1 MPRGQNAAPTVDQ
14 INKDRITLLSEQY
27 WASYALQRRAYDRL
41 VVDEIYIKELLGSNF
56 NLRRI
61 ILLEFSQYLE
71 NFLWPNLNPD
81 QCSPYHVI
89 SVCVM
94 VNEKFRER
102 VQPWDAIIAHPENFG
117 KFLSRVMHLCLE
129 NDELSIKE
137 QTILIMFLD
146 HCFNSLE
153 LDIIRSQIQKIVG
166 LTIWTNL
173 TPERRDFEF
182 EKTPKFRKLWKLIC
196 KKDEK
201 LDTEE
206 LQVTLFERTFL
217 RKLADKFLH
226 LIEHI
231 QPVNNINGQYPIETV
246 IYTERFLELFNDI
259 IVQLPTRRF
268 FNVVLDDINFVVR
281 CFLSSFTKSLTDNN
295 ENMEIDNTSI
305 SLGKKFRKDNEEEV
319 QATTKTVNL
328 FHKML
333 TNFEFYANFEIN
345 DTTGETLTHNELME
359 KHYEKVLQLQQAI
372 FKHFRE
378 DMPTFPLQNI
388 QTIDKRDLLRDEF
401 DKLNDEQL
409 KAIGSSLQP
418 PLLIKD
424 RQLLMEVLILEH
436 ERVQSHLEIIN
447 TLPLY
452 PTEETI
458 WDEDIVPT
466 EFYNGE
472 TCLALP
478 KLNLQFLTLHDYL
491 LRNFHLFRLES
502 TYEIRQDIEDS
513 VSRMKPWQNDATI
526 MNDRNDQPHQQCIFG
541 GWSRMAQPITNFTI
555 VEVGKANIGESHPSR
570 VRADVTL
577 VLNTRKDIKRE
588 WEHLRKH
595 DICFLITCKP
605 STKSGTAYDYRQGFI
620 PQVGLTYVR
629 GCEIEGMLNIDGKV
643 IEEGVDEKPVMT
655 GDTRTWRVWLD
666 PNQYQADITATLDG
680 SEDVYD
686 TFNILM
692 RRKPKENNF
701 KAVLE
706 TIRDLMNTNAVV
718 PDWLQDLILGYGDP
732 ASAHYTNMKN
742 KIPTLDWNDTFLDV
756 KHLRASF
763 PDYKIRAT
771 EDDRSK
777 HVPPFRL
784 TFCDLRTKGEHAGE
798 KLIILEPYKIPNRGP
813 YPYNKPR
820 QNTVRFTPT
829 QIEGIKSGMQ
839 HGLTLIVGPPGTGK
853 TDVAVQI
860 ISNIYHNY
868 PDQRTLIVTHS
879 NQALNQLFEKIMGLD
894 VDERHLLR
902 LGHGEEE
909 LETDKDFS
917 RYGRVNYI
925 LKKRLELLEQVER
938 LQKSLHVQGDLSY
951 TCETAAYFYMY
962 NVLSRWE
969 EYLSK
974 INQSNNNLDVLIN
987 GFPFKEFFSDLN
999 HDLFHNTQTFEYNLD
1014 IAQGCFRYIQ
1024 QIFTQLEEF
1033 RSFEL
1038 MRNGSDRAK
1047 YLLVREAKIIAM
1059 TCTHA
1064 ALKRHDLVK
1073 CGFKYD
1079 NILMEEAAQI
1089 LEIETFIPLL
1099 LQTSDQQE
1107 RNRLKRCIMIGDH
1120 HQLPPVIKNMAFQK
1134 YSNMEQALFTRLVRL
1149 GVPTIDLDAQGR
1161 ARASLCSL
1169 YNWRYKNLGNLEHVL
1184 QQKEFKTTN
1193 AGFVYDYQLINVENF
1208 NDVGE
1213 SEPIPYFYQNLAEA
1227 EYIVATYMYMRLLG
1241 YPAQKISILT
1251 TYNGQKFLIRD
1262 VLNKRCA
1269 QNPLLGLPMKVATV
1283 DKYQGQQNDYILL
1296 SLVRTKAVGHLRD
1309 VRRLVVAMSRARLGL
1324 FIFGRVNL
1332 FESCFELT
1340 PAFNILTKRPS
1351 KLYILPNE
1359 TYPSVREEKRD
1370 QSIVHQATVMEN
1382 MPQMA
1387 DFVYKFYNQ
1396 KMIAYQ
1402 EKKRQEEL
1410 SRYDPERDLPYDP
1423 LQPSIRAPEE
1433 PVTNENS
1440 TENPL
1445 SEQINLEKNVITE
1458 YIPSRQHQVSGT
1470 SFRHDPN
1477 IESSTIENLDDD
1489 DDDEDVYDPSKPTLF
1504 QKIQSQTSNTTEQK
1518 QTTPTNVT
1526 SNLTTPKKTQG
1537 DEVPTGASEDDLNKS
1552 AIFRSVFHQDTEM
1565 DTIPALD
1572 DDN

>member
-1 MPRGQNAAPTVDQ
+1 
-14 INKDRITLLSEQY
+14 
-27 WASYALQRRAYDRL
+27 
-41 VVDEIYIKELLGSNF
+41 
-56 NLRRI
+56 
-61 ILLEFSQYLE
+61 
-71 NFLWPNLNPD
+71 
-81 QCSPYHVI
+81 
-89 SVCVM
+89 
-94 VNEKFRER
+94 
-102 VQPWDAIIAHPENFG
+102 
-117 KFLSRVMHLCLE
+117 MHLCLE
-129 NDELSIKE
+129 SNDLSLKE
-137 QTILIMFLD
+137 QTILILFLD

-153 LDIIRSQIQKIVG
+153 LDVIRSQIQKIVG
-166 LTIWTNL
+166 LTIWSNL
-173 TPERRDFEF
+173 SDERREYEF
-182 EKTPKFRKLWKLIC
+182 DNTPKFRKLWKLIT

-201 LDTEE
+201 LESVE
-206 LQVTLFERTFL
+206 LENTKFERTFL
-217 RKLADKFLH
+217 RKLADKFLN
-226 LIEHI
+226 LIENL
-231 QPVNNINGQYPIETV
+231 QPIDDKNNYPIDTV
-246 IYTERFLELFNDI
+246 LYTERFAELFTDI

-268 FNVVLDDINFVVR
+268 FNVVLDDIHFVLR
-281 CFLSSFTKSLTDNN
+281 CFRSNYVKSIENSN
-295 ENMEIDNTSI
+295 ENMEVETPSVEQEQ
-305 SLGKKFRKDNEEEV
+305 LTKKNAD
-319 QATTKTVNL
+319 L
-328 FHKML
+328 FVKML
-333 TNFEFYANFEIN
+333 ENLKFYTTFEIN
-345 DTTGETLTHNELME
+345 DTTGETLSQIELME
-359 KHYEKVLQLQQAI
+359 KHYEKVLQLQKAV
-372 FKHFRE
+372 FKNFRQN
-378 DMPTFPLQNI
+378 MPIFPLQNI
-388 QTIDKRDLLRDEF
+388 QSIDQREDLESEF
-401 DKLNDEQL
+401 EKLSNEQL
-409 KAIGSSLQP
+409 NQIAQSLQP
-418 PLLIKD
+418 PISIENRELLVD
-424 RQLLMEVLILEH
+424 VLISKH
-436 ERVQSHLEIIN
+436 ERFESHLELIN
-447 TLPLY
+447 RLPLY

-513 VSRMKPWQNDATI
+513 VSRMKPWQNDATVF
-526 MNDRNDQPHQQCIFG
+526 NEKADQAQQQCIFG

-555 VEVGKANIGESHPSR
+555 VEVGKANIGEGHPSR
-570 VRADVTL
+570 VRADITL

-588 WEHLRKH
+588 WENLRRH

-605 STKSGTAYDYRQGFI
+605 LTKAGTNYDYRQAFI

-629 GCEIEGMLNIDGKV
+629 GCEIEGMLNADGHV
-643 IEEGVDEKPVMT
+643 IEDGSDERANLT

-666 PNQYQADITATLDG
+666 PNQYQTDIQSTLNG
-680 SEDVYD
+680 AEDIYD
-686 TFNILM
+686 TFNVFM

-706 TIRDLMNTNAVV
+706 TIRDLMNTNTVV

-732 ASAHYTNMKN
+732 ASAHYPNMKN
-742 KIPTLDWNDTFLDV
+742 KIPTLDWSDTFLDV

-798 KLIILEPYKIPNRGP
+798 KLIILEPYRIPNRGP
-813 YPYNKPR
+813 YPFNQPR

-829 QIEGIKSGMQ
+829 QIEGIKAGMQ
-839 HGLTLIVGPPGTGK
+839 PGLTLIVGPPGTGK

-860 ISNIYHNY
+860 ISNIYHNF
-868 PDQRTLIVTHS
+868 PEQRTLIVTHS
-879 NQALNQLFEKIMGLD
+879 NQALNQLFEKIIGLD

-938 LQKSLHVQGDLSY
+938 LQKSLNVPGDLSY
-951 TCETAAYFYMY
+951 SCETAQHFYLY

-974 INQSNNNLDVLIN
+974 INQSTNDLTVLIET
-987 GFPFKEFFSDLN
+987 FPFKQFFADLN
-999 HDLFHNTQTFEYNLD
+999 RDLFNSSQTFEQNFE
-1014 IAQGCFRYIQ
+1014 IAQGCFRYIK
-1024 QIFTQLEEF
+1024 QIFSQLEEF

-1047 YLLVREAKIIAM
+1047 YLLVREAKIVAM

-1064 ALKRHDLVK
+1064 ALKRHDLVQS
-1073 CGFKYD
+1073 GFKYD

-1099 LQTSDQQE
+1099 LQTSDEQG

-1149 GVPTIDLDAQGR
+1149 GAPTVDLDAQGR

-1208 NDVGE
+1208 NDIGE

-1227 EYIVATYMYMRLLG
+1227 EYIVAVYMYMRLLG

-1262 VLNKRCA
+1262 VLTKRCA
-1269 QNPLLGLPMKVATV
+1269 NNPLLGMPMKVTTV

-1296 SLVRTKAVGHLRD
+1296 SLVRTKAVGHLR
-1309 VRRLVVAMSRARLGL
+1309 
-1324 FIFGRVNL
+1324 
-1332 FESCFELT
+1332 
-1340 PAFNILTKRPS
+1340 
-1351 KLYILPNE
+1351 
-1359 TYPSVREEKRD
+1359 
-1370 QSIVHQATVMEN
+1370 
-1382 MPQMA
+1382 
-1387 DFVYKFYNQ
+1387 
-1396 KMIAYQ
+1396 
-1402 EKKRQEEL
+1402 
-1410 SRYDPERDLPYDP
+1410 
-1423 LQPSIRAPEE
+1423 
-1433 PVTNENS
+1433 
-1440 TENPL
+1440 
-1445 SEQINLEKNVITE
+1445 
-1458 YIPSRQHQVSGT
+1458 
-1470 SFRHDPN
+1470 
-1477 IESSTIENLDDD
+1477 
-1489 DDDEDVYDPSKPTLF
+1489 
-1504 QKIQSQTSNTTEQK
+1504 
-1518 QTTPTNVT
+1518 
-1526 SNLTTPKKTQG
+1526 
-1537 DEVPTGASEDDLNKS
+1537 
-1552 AIFRSVFHQDTEM
+1552 
-1565 DTIPALD
+1565 
-1572 DDN
+1572 

>member
-1 MPRGQNAAPTVDQ
+1 MPRGQNAAPTVEQ

-41 VVDEIYIKELLGSNF
+41 VVDEIYIKELLGTNF

-81 QCSPYHVI
+81 Q
-89 SVCVM
+89 
-94 VNEKFRER
+94 
-102 VQPWDAIIAHPENFG
+102 
-117 KFLSRVMHLCLE
+117 
-129 NDELSIKE
+129 
-137 QTILIMFLD
+137 
-146 HCFNSLE
+146 
-153 LDIIRSQIQKIVG
+153 
-166 LTIWTNL
+166 
-173 TPERRDFEF
+173 ERREYEF

-201 LDTEE
+201 LENEE
-206 LQVTLFERTFL
+206 LQTTIFERTFL
-217 RKLADKFLH
+217 RKLAEKFLQ
-226 LIEHI
+226 LIENI
-231 QPVNNINGQYPIETV
+231 QSINNTDQYPFETV
-246 IYTERFLELFNDI
+246 IYTERFLELFTDI

-268 FNVVLDDINFVVR
+268 FNIVLDNINFVIR
-281 CFLSSFTKSLTDNN
+281 CFLSPFIKSLIKNN
-295 ENMEIDNTSI
+295 ENMDIEFIQTSI
-305 SLGKKFRKDNEEEV
+305 RKKIQTENGEEEIEQ
-319 QATTKTVNL
+319 QATTKTTNL

-333 TNFEFYANFEIN
+333 TNFKFYSNFEIN
-345 DTTGETLTHNELME
+345 DTTGETLTQNEMME
-359 KHYEKVLQLQQAI
+359 KHYEKVLQLQKAI
-372 FKHFRE
+372 FKHFRDE
-378 DMPTFPLQNI
+378 MPTFPLQNI
-388 QTIDKRDLLRDEF
+388 QTIDKREILNDEF
-401 DKLNDEQL
+401 DKLSDEQL
-409 KAIGSSLQP
+409 KSISLSLQP
-418 PLLIKD
+418 PIQINNRELLI
-424 RQLLMEVLILEH
+424 EVLISEH
-436 ERVQSHLEIIN
+436 EKIQSHLELIN

-526 MNDRNDQPHQQCIFG
+526 TNDKTDQTQQQCIFG
-541 GWSRMAQPITNFTI
+541 GWSRMAQSITNFTI
-555 VEVGKANIGESHPSR
+555 VEVSKANIGELHPSR
-570 VRADVTL
+570 VRADITL
-577 VLNTRKDIKRE
+577 VLNTRANIKQE
-588 WEHLRKH
+588 WENLRRH

-605 STKSGTAYDYRQGFI
+605 LTKVGTTYDYRQSFI

-629 GCEIEGMLNIDGKV
+629 GCEIEGMLNIDGRV
-643 IEEGVDEKPVMT
+643 IEEGVDERPVFS

-666 PNQYQADITATLDG
+666 PNQYQVDIQDTLNG

-686 TFNILM
+686 TFNIFM

-701 KAVLE
+701 KAVLQ

-742 KIPTLDWNDTFLDV
+742 KIPTLDWNDTFIDV

-777 HVPPFRL
+777 HVPPFKL
-784 TFCDLRTKGEHAGE
+784 TFCDLRSKGEHAGE

-813 YPYNKPR
+813 YPFNKPR

-829 QIEGIKSGMQ
+829 QIEGIKAGMQ
-839 HGLTLIVGPPGTGK
+839 PGLTLIVGPPGTGK

-902 LGHGEEE
+902 LGHGEEQ

-925 LKKRLELLEQVER
+925 LKKRLELLEKVER
-938 LQKSLHVQGDLSY
+938 LQKSLQVPGDLSY
-951 TCETAAYFYMY
+951 TCETAAHFYMY

-974 INQSNNNLDVLIN
+974 INQSNNNLDILIN
-987 GFPFKEFFSDLN
+987 LFPFKEFFSDLN
-999 HDLFHNTQTFEYNLD
+999 YNLFDNKQTFENNLE

-1064 ALKRHDLVK
+1064 ALKRHDLVQ

-1099 LQTSDQQE
+1099 LQTSDQQG

-1149 GVPTIDLDAQGR
+1149 GVPTVDLDAQGR

-1208 NDVGE
+1208 NDIGE
-1213 SEPIPYFYQNLAEA
+1213 SEPIPYFYQ
-1227 EYIVATYMYMRLLG
+1227 
-1241 YPAQKISILT
+1241 
-1251 TYNGQKFLIRD
+1251 
-1262 VLNKRCA
+1262 
-1269 QNPLLGLPMKVATV
+1269 
-1283 DKYQGQQNDYILL
+1283 
-1296 SLVRTKAVGHLRD
+1296 VR
-1309 VRRLVVAMSRARLGL
+1309 
-1324 FIFGRVNL
+1324 
-1332 FESCFELT
+1332 
-1340 PAFNILTKRPS
+1340 
-1351 KLYILPNE
+1351 
-1359 TYPSVREEKRD
+1359 
-1370 QSIVHQATVMEN
+1370 
-1382 MPQMA
+1382 
-1387 DFVYKFYNQ
+1387 
-1396 KMIAYQ
+1396 
-1402 EKKRQEEL
+1402 
-1410 SRYDPERDLPYDP
+1410 
-1423 LQPSIRAPEE
+1423 
-1433 PVTNENS
+1433 
-1440 TENPL
+1440 
-1445 SEQINLEKNVITE
+1445 
-1458 YIPSRQHQVSGT
+1458 
-1470 SFRHDPN
+1470 
-1477 IESSTIENLDDD
+1477 
-1489 DDDEDVYDPSKPTLF
+1489 
-1504 QKIQSQTSNTTEQK
+1504 
-1518 QTTPTNVT
+1518 
-1526 SNLTTPKKTQG
+1526 KTFFFC
-1537 DEVPTGASEDDLNKS
+1537 N
-1552 AIFRSVFHQDTEM
+1552 
-1565 DTIPALD
+1565 
-1572 DDN
+1572 

>member
-1 MPRGQNAAPTVDQ
+1 MPRGQNAAPTVEQ

-41 VVDEIYIKELLGSNF
+41 VVDEIYIKELLGTNF

-61 ILLEFSQYLE
+61 VLLEFSQYLE

-81 QCSPYHVI
+81 QCSPYHVM

-102 VQPWDAIIAHPENFG
+102 VQPWDAINLHPEHFG
-117 KFLSRVMHLCLE
+117 RFFARVMHLSLE
-129 NDELSIKE
+129 GDELSIRE

-153 LDIIRSQIQKIVG
+153 LEVIRSQIQKIVG

-173 TPERRDFEF
+173 TSERREYELDR
-182 EKTPKFRKLWKLIC
+182 TPKFRKLWKLIC

-201 LDTEE
+201 LENEE
-206 LQVTLFERTFL
+206 LQTTLFERTFL
-217 RKLADKFLH
+217 QKLAEKFLD
-226 LIEHI
+226 LIENI
-231 QPVNNINGQYPIETV
+231 QSMNNNDQYSIETV
-246 IYTERFLELFNDI
+246 IYAERFLELLTDI

-268 FNVVLDDINFVVR
+268 FNVVLDDMNFVKR
-281 CFLSSFTKSLTDNN
+281 CFLSPFIKSLTKSN
-295 ENMEIDNTSI
+295 ENMETDVVEI
-305 SLGKKFRKDNEEEV
+305 SMRKKNPAQSGEEK
-319 QATTKTVNL
+319 QATTKTANL

-333 TNFEFYANFEIN
+333 CNFKFYSSFEIN
-345 DTTGETLTHNELME
+345 DTTGETLSQNEMME
-359 KHYEKVLQLQQAI
+359 KHYEKVLQLQSAI
-372 FKHFRE
+372 FKHFRDE
-378 DMPTFPLQNI
+378 MPTFPLQNI
-388 QTIDKRDLLRDEF
+388 QSIDKREILNEEF
-401 DKLNDEQL
+401 DKLSDSQL
-409 KAIGSSLQP
+409 NSIAASLQP
-418 PLLIKD
+418 PIQIDNRELLI
-424 RQLLMEVLILEH
+424 EVLISIH
-436 ERVQSHLEIIN
+436 ERMQSHLQLIN

-526 MNDRNDQPHQQCIFG
+526 TNDKNEQPQQQCIFG

-555 VEVGKANIGESHPSR
+555 VEVAKANIGESHPSR

-577 VLNTRKDIKRE
+577 VLNTRGDIKKE
-588 WEHLRKH
+588 WENLRKH
-595 DICFLITCKP
+595 DICFLITCKS
-605 STKSGTAYDYRQGFI
+605 STKVGTAYDYRQPFI

-629 GCEIEGMLNIDGKV
+629 GCEIEGMLNIDGRV
-643 IEEGVDEKPVMT
+643 IEEGVDEKPMLS

-666 PNQYQADITATLDG
+666 PNQYQADIQATLNG
-680 SEDVYD
+680 TEDVYD

-732 ASAHYTNMKN
+732 ASAHYSNMKN
-742 KIPTLDWNDTFLDV
+742 NIPILDWNDTFIDV

-777 HVPPFRL
+777 HVPPFKL
-784 TFCDLRTKGEHAGE
+784 TFCDLRSKGEHAGE

-813 YPYNKPR
+813 YPFSQPR

-829 QIEGIKSGMQ
+829 QIEGIKAGMQ
-839 HGLTLIVGPPGTGK
+839 PGLTLIVGPPGTGK

-879 NQALNQLFEKIMGLD
+879 NQALNQLFEKIMTLD

-925 LKKRLELLEQVER
+925 LKKRLELLEQVGR
-938 LQKSLHVQGDLSY
+938 LQKSLNVQGDLSY
-951 TCETAAYFYMY
+951 TCETAAHFYLY
-962 NVLSRWE
+962 NVLSLWE

-974 INQSNNNLDVLIN
+974 INQSNNNLEVLRKS
-987 GFPFKEFFSDLN
+987 FPFKEFFSDLN
-999 HDLFHNTQTFEYNLD
+999 HDLFDDQQTFENNLE

-1033 RSFEL
+1033 RAFEL

-1064 ALKRHDLVK
+1064 ALKRHDLVQ

-1099 LQTSDQQE
+1099 LQTSDQE
-1107 RNRLKRCIMIGDH
+1107 GRNRLKRCIMIGDH

-1161 ARASLCSL
+1161 ARASICSL

-1184 QQKEFKTTN
+1184 QQREFKTTN

-1227 EYIVATYMYMRLLG
+1227 EYIVAVYMYMRLLG

-1269 QNPLLGLPMKVATV
+1269 KNPLLGFPMKVTTV

-1296 SLVRTKAVGHLRD
+1296 SLVRTNAIGHLR
-1309 VRRLVVAMSRARLGL
+1309 
-1324 FIFGRVNL
+1324 
-1332 FESCFELT
+1332 
-1340 PAFNILTKRPS
+1340 
-1351 KLYILPNE
+1351 
-1359 TYPSVREEKRD
+1359 
-1370 QSIVHQATVMEN
+1370 
-1382 MPQMA
+1382 
-1387 DFVYKFYNQ
+1387 
-1396 KMIAYQ
+1396 
-1402 EKKRQEEL
+1402 
-1410 SRYDPERDLPYDP
+1410 
-1423 LQPSIRAPEE
+1423 
-1433 PVTNENS
+1433 
-1440 TENPL
+1440 
-1445 SEQINLEKNVITE
+1445 
-1458 YIPSRQHQVSGT
+1458 
-1470 SFRHDPN
+1470 
-1477 IESSTIENLDDD
+1477 
-1489 DDDEDVYDPSKPTLF
+1489 
-1504 QKIQSQTSNTTEQK
+1504 
-1518 QTTPTNVT
+1518 
-1526 SNLTTPKKTQG
+1526 
-1537 DEVPTGASEDDLNKS
+1537 
-1552 AIFRSVFHQDTEM
+1552 
-1565 DTIPALD
+1565 
-1572 DDN
+1572 

>member
-1 MPRGQNAAPTVDQ
+1 MPRGQNAAPTVEQ

-41 VVDEIYIKELLGSNF
+41 VVDEIYIKELLGTNF

-81 QCSPYHVI
+81 Q
-89 SVCVM
+89 
-94 VNEKFRER
+94 
-102 VQPWDAIIAHPENFG
+102 
-117 KFLSRVMHLCLE
+117 
-129 NDELSIKE
+129 
-137 QTILIMFLD
+137 
-146 HCFNSLE
+146 
-153 LDIIRSQIQKIVG
+153 
-166 LTIWTNL
+166 
-173 TPERRDFEF
+173 ERREYEF

-201 LDTEE
+201 LENEE
-206 LQVTLFERTFL
+206 LQTTIFERTFL
-217 RKLADKFLH
+217 RKLAEKFLQ
-226 LIEHI
+226 LIENI
-231 QPVNNINGQYPIETV
+231 QSINNTDQYPFETV
-246 IYTERFLELFNDI
+246 IYTERFLELFTDI

-268 FNVVLDDINFVVR
+268 FNIVLDNINFVIR
-281 CFLSSFTKSLTDNN
+281 CFLSPFIKSLIKNN
-295 ENMEIDNTSI
+295 ENMDIEFIQTSI
-305 SLGKKFRKDNEEEV
+305 RKKIQTENGEEEIEQ
-319 QATTKTVNL
+319 QATTKTTNL

-333 TNFEFYANFEIN
+333 TNFKFYSNFEIN
-345 DTTGETLTHNELME
+345 DTTGETLTQNEMME
-359 KHYEKVLQLQQAI
+359 KHYEKVLQLQKAI
-372 FKHFRE
+372 FKHFRDE
-378 DMPTFPLQNI
+378 MPTFPLQNI
-388 QTIDKRDLLRDEF
+388 QTIDKREILNDEF
-401 DKLNDEQL
+401 DKLSDEQL
-409 KAIGSSLQP
+409 KSISLSLQP
-418 PLLIKD
+418 PIQINNRELLI
-424 RQLLMEVLILEH
+424 EVLISEH
-436 ERVQSHLEIIN
+436 EKIQSHLELIN

-526 MNDRNDQPHQQCIFG
+526 INEKTDQTQQQCIFG
-541 GWSRMAQPITNFTI
+541 GWSRMAQSITNFTI
-555 VEVGKANIGESHPSR
+555 VEVSKANIGELHPSR
-570 VRADVTL
+570 VRADITL
-577 VLNTRKDIKRE
+577 VLNTRANIKQE
-588 WEHLRKH
+588 WENLRRH

-605 STKSGTAYDYRQGFI
+605 LTKVGTTYDYRQSFI

-629 GCEIEGMLNIDGKV
+629 GCEIEGMLNIDGRV
-643 IEEGVDEKPVMT
+643 IEEGVDERPVFS

-666 PNQYQADITATLDG
+666 PNQYQVDIQDTLNG

-686 TFNILM
+686 TFNIFM

-701 KAVLE
+701 KAVLQ

-742 KIPTLDWNDTFLDV
+742 KIPTLDWNDTFIDV

-777 HVPPFRL
+777 HVPPFKL
-784 TFCDLRTKGEHAGE
+784 TFCDLRSKGEHAGE

-813 YPYNKPR
+813 YPFNKPR

-829 QIEGIKSGMQ
+829 QIEGIKAGMQ
-839 HGLTLIVGPPGTGK
+839 PGLTLIVGPPGTGK

-925 LKKRLELLEQVER
+925 LKKRLELLEKVER
-938 LQKSLHVQGDLSY
+938 LQKSLQVPGDLSY
-951 TCETAAYFYMY
+951 TCETAAHFYMY

-974 INQSNNNLDVLIN
+974 INQSNNNLDILIN
-987 GFPFKEFFSDLN
+987 LFPFKEFFSDLN
-999 HDLFHNTQTFEYNLD
+999 YNLFDNKQTFENNLE

-1064 ALKRHDLVK
+1064 ALKRHDLVQ

-1099 LQTSDQQE
+1099 LQTSDQQG

-1149 GVPTIDLDAQGR
+1149 RVPTVDLDAQGR

-1208 NDVGE
+1208 NDIGE

-1227 EYIVATYMYMRLLG
+1227 EYIVAVYMYMRLLG

-1262 VLNKRCA
+1262 VLNKRCGK
-1269 QNPLLGLPMKVATV
+1269 NPLLGLPMKVTTV

-1324 FIFGRVNL
+1324 YIFGQVNL

-1340 PAFNILTKRPS
+1340 PAFNILTKRPI
-1351 KLYILPNE
+1351 KLYLLPNE
-1359 TYPSVREEKRD
+1359 TYPSMREEKRD

-1396 KMIAYQ
+1396 KLIAYQ
-1402 EKKRQEEL
+1402 EQKRQEEL

-1423 LQPSIRAPEE
+1423 LQPSIRAPDERII
-1433 PVTNENS
+1433 NENS
-1440 TENPL
+1440 IDNL
-1445 SEQINLEKNVITE
+1445 SNEQIINEKNSSTE
-1458 YIPSRQHQVSGT
+1458 YIPSRQQHQVSGT
-1470 SFRHDPN
+1470 TFRHDPN
-1477 IESSTIENLDDD
+1477 IESSTIENRDDD
-1489 DDDEDVYDPSKPTLF
+1489 DDDEDVYDPNKPTLF
-1504 QKIQSQTSNTTEQK
+1504 QKIQPQISNTTEQI
-1518 QTTPTNVT
+1518 QSTPMNVPSDTTA
-1526 SNLTTPKKTQG
+1526 PKKIQSD
-1537 DEVPTGASEDDLNKS
+1537 DEPTDASEDDLNKA
-1552 AIFRSVFHQDTEM
+1552 AIFRSVFHQDNEM
-1565 DTIPALD
+1565 DTIPALND
-1572 DDN
+1572 EN

>member
-14 INKDRITLLSEQY
+14 ISKDRITLLSEQY
-27 WASYALQRRAYDRL
+27 WASYALQRRAFDRL
-41 VVDEIYIKELLGSNF
+41 VVDEIYIKELLGTNF

-81 QCSPYHVI
+81 QCSPYHVM

-102 VQPWDAIIAHPENFG
+102 VQPWDAIVANPDNFG
-117 KFLSRVMHLCLE
+117 RFLSRVMHLLLE
-129 NDELSIKE
+129 SDDLSIKE
-137 QTILIMFLD
+137 QTILVIFLD

-153 LDIIRSQIQKIVG
+153 LDVIRSQIQKIVG
-166 LTIWTNL
+166 LTIWSNL
-173 TPERRDFEF
+173 SSERREYEF
-182 EKTPKFRKLWKLIC
+182 DKTPKFRKLWKLIC

-201 LDTEE
+201 LENEE
-206 LQVTLFERTFL
+206 LQTTLFERTFL

-226 LIEHI
+226 LIENI
-231 QPVNNINGQYPIETV
+231 QSANDNGLYPIETV
-246 IYTERFLELFNDI
+246 IYTERFIELFIDI
-259 IVQLPTRRF
+259 ICQLPTRRF
-268 FNVVLDDINFVVR
+268 FNIVLDDMNFIVR
-281 CFLSSFTKSLTDNN
+281 CFLSAYTKSYANTN
-295 ENMEIDNTSI
+295 ENMETDSI
-305 SLGKKFRKDNEEEV
+305 QPTPTKKSLKENGEEE
-319 QATTKTVNL
+319 QPTTKTVNL

-333 TNFEFYANFEIN
+333 SNFEFYSNFEIN
-345 DTTGETLTHNELME
+345 DTTGETLTQSELME
-359 KHYEKVLQLQQAI
+359 KHYDKLLQLQKAI

-378 DMPTFPLQNI
+378 EMSTFALQNI
-388 QTIDKRDLLRDEF
+388 RTIDKREVLTEEF
-401 DKLNDEQL
+401 EKLTDEQL
-409 KAIGSSLQP
+409 KSIGASLQP
-418 PLLIKD
+418 PVLIDD
-424 RQLLMEVLILEH
+424 RQRLLQVLILEH
-436 ERVQSHLEIIN
+436 ERVQSHLELIN

-472 TCLALP
+472 SCLALP

-526 MNDRNDQPHQQCIFG
+526 TSDKPDQSQQQCLFG

-577 VLNTRKDIKRE
+577 VLSTRNDIKRE
-588 WEHLRKH
+588 WEKLRKH

-605 STKSGTAYDYRQGFI
+605 LTKAGTAYDYRQPFI

-629 GCEIEGMLNIDGKV
+629 GCEIEGMLNAEGRL
-643 IEEGVDEKPVMT
+643 IEEGVDEKPTMT

-666 PNQYQADITATLDG
+666 PNQYQTDIQATLNG
-680 SEDVYD
+680 SEDVYE
-686 TFNILM
+686 TFNVLM

-732 ASAHYTNMKN
+732 ASAHYSNMKN
-742 KIPTLDWNDTFLDV
+742 KIPTLDWNDTFIDV

-798 KLIILEPYKIPNRGP
+798 KLIILEPYRIPNRGP
-813 YPYNKPR
+813 YPFNKPR

-839 HGLTLIVGPPGTGK
+839 PGLTLIVGPPGTGK

-879 NQALNQLFEKIMGLD
+879 NQALNQLFEKIMALD

-938 LQKSLHVQGDLSY
+938 LQKSLNVTGDLSY
-951 TCETAAYFYMY
+951 TCETAAHFYLY

-987 GFPFKEFFSDLN
+987 AFPFKEFFSDLD
-999 HDLFHNTQTFEYNLD
+999 HDLFQSSQSFEVNLD
-1014 IAQGCFRYIQ
+1014 IAQGCFRYIK

-1064 ALKRHDLVK
+1064 ALKRHDLVQ

-1099 LQTSDQQE
+1099 LQTSDQQG

-1161 ARASLCSL
+1161 ARASICSL

-1184 QQKEFKTTN
+1184 QQKEFRITN

-1227 EYIVATYMYMRLLG
+1227 EYIVAVYMYMRLLG
-1241 YPAQKISILT
+1241 YPAEKISILT

-1269 QNPLLGLPMKVATV
+1269 KNPLLGFPMKVTTV

-1296 SLVRTKAVGHLRD
+1296 SLVRTKAIGHLRD

-1324 FIFGRVNL
+1324 YIFGRVNL

-1340 PAFNILTKRPS
+1340 PAFNILTKRPA
-1351 KLYILPNE
+1351 KLFLLPNE

-1396 KMIAYQ
+1396 KLVAYQ

-1423 LQPSIRAPEE
+1423 LQPSIRAP
-1433 PVTNENS
+1433 NERVDNEKTTDNTS
-1440 TENPL
+1440 L
-1445 SEQINLEKNVITE
+1445 EQFTPEKSAKTE

-1477 IESSTIENLDDD
+1477 IASSTIENLDDD
-1489 DDDEDVYDPSKPTLF
+1489 DEEDVYDPSKPTLF
-1504 QKIQSQTSNTTEQK
+1504 QKLQSSSTTTTEQQG
-1518 QTTPTNVT
+1518 QTAPTN
-1526 SNLTTPKKTQG
+1526 SSATTTIPKG
-1537 DEVPTGASEDDLNKS
+1537 NEEPNDASEDDLNKA
-1552 AIFRSVFHQDTEM
+1552 AIFRSVLHQDNEM
-1565 DTIPALD
+1565 DTIPALND
-1572 DDN
+1572 EN

>member
-1 MPRGQNAAPTVDQ
+1 MPRGQNAAPTVEQ

-81 QCSPYHVI
+81 QCSPYHVM

-94 VNEKFRER
+94 INEKFRER
-102 VQPWDAIIAHPENFG
+102 VQPWDAINAHPEHFG

-129 NDELSIKE
+129 GDELSIKE

-153 LDIIRSQIQKIVG
+153 LDVIRFQIQKIVG

-173 TPERRDFEF
+173 SSERREYEF

-201 LDTEE
+201 LENEE
-206 LQVTLFERTFL
+206 LQTTIFERTFL
-217 RKLADKFLH
+217 RKLAEKFLH
-226 LIEHI
+226 LIENI
-231 QPVNNINGQYPIETV
+231 QSINNNTDQYSFDTV
-246 IYTERFLELFNDI
+246 IYTERFLELFTDI

-268 FNVVLDDINFVVR
+268 FNVVLDDINFVIR
-281 CFLSSFTKSLTDNN
+281 CFLSPFIKSLTKTN
-295 ENMEIDNTSI
+295 ENMETEVIQTKVQTEN
-305 SLGKKFRKDNEEEV
+305 GEEE
-319 QATTKTVNL
+319 QATTKTANL

-333 TNFEFYANFEIN
+333 TNFKFYSNFEIN
-345 DTTGETLTHNELME
+345 DTTGETLTQNEMME
-359 KHYEKVLQLQQAI
+359 KHYEKVLQLQKAI

-378 DMPTFPLQNI
+378 EMPTFPLQNI
-388 QTIDKRDLLRDEF
+388 QSIHKREILNDEF
-401 DKLNDEQL
+401 DKLSDEQL
-409 KAIGSSLQP
+409 KSISSSLQP
-418 PLLIKD
+418 PIQINNRELLI
-424 RQLLMEVLILEH
+424 EVLISEH
-436 ERVQSHLEIIN
+436 ERVQSHLELIN

-526 MNDRNDQPHQQCIFG
+526 TNDKTDQPQQQCIFG

-555 VEVGKANIGESHPSR
+555 VEVSKANIGESHPSR

-577 VLNTRKDIKRE
+577 VLNTRADIKQE
-588 WEHLRKH
+588 WEHLRRH
-595 DICFLITCKP
+595 DICFLVTCK
-605 STKSGTAYDYRQGFI
+605 SLTKVGTTYDYRQPFI

-629 GCEIEGMLNIDGKV
+629 GCEIEGMLNIDGRV
-643 IEEGVDEKPVMT
+643 IEEGVDEKPVFS

-666 PNQYQADITATLDG
+666 PNQYQADIQATLDG

-742 KIPTLDWNDTFLDV
+742 KIPTLDWNDTFIDV

-777 HVPPFRL
+777 HVPPFKL
-784 TFCDLRTKGEHAGE
+784 TFCDLRSKGEHAGE

-813 YPYNKPR
+813 YPFNKPR

-829 QIEGIKSGMQ
+829 QIEGIKAGMQ
-839 HGLTLIVGPPGTGK
+839 PGLTLIVGPPGTGK

-879 NQALNQLFEKIMGLD
+879 NQALNQLFEKIMALD

-938 LQKSLHVQGDLSY
+938 LQKSLQVKGDLSY
-951 TCETAAYFYMY
+951 TCETAAHFYMY

-974 INQSNNNLDVLIN
+974 INQSNNNLDILIN
-987 GFPFKEFFSDLN
+987 LFPFKEFFSDLN
-999 HDLFHNTQTFEYNLD
+999 HDLFNNNQTFENNLE

-1024 QIFTQLEEF
+1024 QLFTQLEEF

-1064 ALKRHDLVK
+1064 ALKRHDLVQ

-1099 LQTSDQQE
+1099 LQTSDQQG

-1149 GVPTIDLDAQGR
+1149 GIPTIDLDAQGR

-1227 EYIVATYMYMRLLG
+1227 EYIVAVYMYMRLLG
-1241 YPAQKISILT
+1241 YPAQTISILT

-1269 QNPLLGLPMKVATV
+1269 KNPLLGLPMKVTTV

-1324 FIFGRVNL
+1324 YIFGRVNL

-1340 PAFNILTKRPS
+1340 PAFNILTKRPT
-1351 KLYILPNE
+1351 KLYLLPNE
-1359 TYPSVREEKRD
+1359 TYPSMREEKRD
-1370 QSIVHQATVMEN
+1370 QSIVHQATVMEH

-1396 KMIAYQ
+1396 KLLAYQ
-1402 EKKRQEEL
+1402 EQKRQEEL

-1423 LQPSIRAPEE
+1423 LQPSIRAPDERIINDNL
-1433 PVTNENS
+1433 TNNSSNEQIINEKNS
-1440 TENPL
+1440 T
-1445 SEQINLEKNVITE
+1445 TE
-1458 YIPSRQHQVSGT
+1458 YIPSRQQQVSGT

-1489 DDDEDVYDPSKPTLF
+1489 DDEDVYDPNKPTLF
-1504 QKIQSQTSNTTEQK
+1504 QKIQPQTSNTTEQI
-1518 QTTPTNVT
+1518 QSTPMNISADTTE
-1526 SNLTTPKKTQG
+1526 PKKAQS
-1537 DEVPTGASEDDLNKS
+1537 DEEPIDASEDDLNKA
-1552 AIFRSVFHQDTEM
+1552 AIFRSVLHQDNEM
-1565 DTIPALD
+1565 DTIPALND
-1572 DDN
+1572 EN

>member
-1 MPRGQNAAPTVDQ
+1 MPRGQNAAPTVEQ

-27 WASYALQRRAYDRL
+27 WASYTLQRRAYDRL
-41 VVDEIYIKELLGSNF
+41 VVDEIYIKELLGTNF

-61 ILLEFSQYLE
+61 VLLEFSQYLE

-81 QCSPYHVI
+81 QCSPYHVM

-102 VQPWDAIIAHPENFG
+102 VQPWDAINVHPEHFG
-117 KFLSRVMHLCLE
+117 RFFARVMHLSLE
-129 NDELSIKE
+129 GDELSIRE

-153 LDIIRSQIQKIVG
+153 LEVIRSQIQKIVG

-173 TPERRDFEF
+173 TSERREYELDQ
-182 EKTPKFRKLWKLIC
+182 TPKFRKLWKLIC

-201 LDTEE
+201 LENEE
-206 LQVTLFERTFL
+206 LQTTLFERTFL
-217 RKLADKFLH
+217 RKLAENFLN
-226 LIEHI
+226 LIENI
-231 QPVNNINGQYPIETV
+231 QSMNSNDQYSIETV
-246 IYTERFLELFNDI
+246 IYAERFLELFTDI

-268 FNVVLDDINFVVR
+268 FNVVLDDMNFVKR
-281 CFLSSFTKSLTDNN
+281 CFLSPFIKSLTKSN
-295 ENMEIDNTSI
+295 ENMETNVVETSM
-305 SLGKKFRKDNEEEV
+305 KKKNPAQNGEE
-319 QATTKTVNL
+319 QATTKTTNL

-333 TNFEFYANFEIN
+333 CNFKFYSSFEIN
-345 DTTGETLTHNELME
+345 DTTGETLSQNEMME
-359 KHYEKVLQLQQAI
+359 KHYEKVLQLQSAV
-372 FKHFRE
+372 FKHFRDE
-378 DMPTFPLQNI
+378 MPTFPLQNI
-388 QTIDKRDLLRDEF
+388 QLIDKREILNEEF
-401 DKLNDEQL
+401 DKLSDSQL
-409 KAIGSSLQP
+409 NSIAASLQP
-418 PLLIKD
+418 PIQIDNRELLI
-424 RQLLMEVLILEH
+424 EVLISTH
-436 ERVQSHLEIIN
+436 ERMQSHLQLIN

-526 MNDRNDQPHQQCIFG
+526 TNDKDEQPQQQCIFG

-555 VEVGKANIGESHPSR
+555 VEVAKANIGESHPSR

-577 VLNTRKDIKRE
+577 VLNTRGDIKKE
-588 WEHLRKH
+588 WENLRKH
-595 DICFLITCKP
+595 DICFLITCKS
-605 STKSGTAYDYRQGFI
+605 STKAGTTYDYRQPFI
-620 PQVGLTYVR
+620 SQVGLTYVR
-629 GCEIEGMLNIDGKV
+629 GCEIEGMLNIDGRV
-643 IEEGVDEKPVMT
+643 IEEGVDEKPMLS

-666 PNQYQADITATLDG
+666 PNQYQTDIQATLNG
-680 SEDVYD
+680 TEDVYD

-732 ASAHYTNMKN
+732 ASAQYSNMKN
-742 KIPTLDWNDTFLDV
+742 KIPILDWNDTFIDV

-777 HVPPFRL
+777 HVPPFKL
-784 TFCDLRTKGEHAGE
+784 TFCDLRSKGEHAGE

-813 YPYNKPR
+813 YPFSQPR

-829 QIEGIKSGMQ
+829 QIEGIKAGMQ
-839 HGLTLIVGPPGTGK
+839 PGLTLIVGPPGTGK

-879 NQALNQLFEKIMGLD
+879 NQALNQLFEKIMALD

-925 LKKRLELLEQVER
+925 LKKRLELLEQVGR
-938 LQKSLHVQGDLSY
+938 LQKSLNVEGDLSY
-951 TCETAAYFYMY
+951 TCETAAHFYLY

-974 INQSNNNLDVLIN
+974 INQSNNNLEVLTKS
-987 GFPFKEFFSDLN
+987 FPFKEFFSDLN
-999 HDLFHNTQTFEYNLD
+999 HDLFDNQQTFENNLE

-1033 RSFEL
+1033 RAFEL

-1064 ALKRHDLVK
+1064 ALKRHDLVQ

-1099 LQTSDQQE
+1099 LQTSDQQG

-1161 ARASLCSL
+1161 ARASICSL

-1184 QQKEFKTTN
+1184 QQREFKTTN

-1227 EYIVATYMYMRLLG
+1227 EYIVAVYMYMRLLG

-1269 QNPLLGLPMKVATV
+1269 KNPLLGFPMKVTTV

-1296 SLVRTKAVGHLRD
+1296 SLVRTNAIGHLRD

-1324 FIFGRVNL
+1324 YIFGRVSL

-1340 PAFNILTKRPS
+1340 PAFNILTKRPT
-1351 KLYILPNE
+1351 KLYLLPNE
-1359 TYPSVREEKRD
+1359 IYPSTREEKRD

-1382 MPQMA
+1382 MPQIA
-1387 DFVYKFYNQ
+1387 DFVYKFYTQ
-1396 KMIAYQ
+1396 KLLDYQ
-1402 EKKRQEEL
+1402 EQKRQEEL

-1423 LQPSIRAPEE
+1423 QQPSICAPDER
-1433 PVTNENS
+1433 VTDENLTENS
-1440 TENPL
+1440 LNQPILTEKTL
-1445 SEQINLEKNVITE
+1445 TTE
-1458 YIPSRQHQVSGT
+1458 YIPSRQHQISGT

-1489 DDDEDVYDPSKPTLF
+1489 DDEDVYDPNKPTLF
-1504 QKIQSQTSNTTEQK
+1504 QKIQPQITNTTEQTSSK
-1518 QTTPTNVT
+1518 KSIDIPANTNTTEKIQEPA
-1526 SNLTTPKKTQG
+1526 
-1537 DEVPTGASEDDLNKS
+1537 DASGDDLNKS
-1552 AIFRSVFHQDTEM
+1552 ALFRSVLHQDNEM
-1565 DTIPALD
+1565 DTIPALND
-1572 DDN
+1572 EN

>member
-1 MPRGQNAAPTVDQ
+1 MPRGQNAAPTVEQ
-14 INKDRITLLSEQY
+14 ISKDRITLLSEQY

-41 VVDEIYIKELLGSNF
+41 VVDEIYIKELLGTNF

-61 ILLEFSQYLE
+61 VLLEFSQYLE

-81 QCSPYHVI
+81 QCSPYHVM

-102 VQPWDAIIAHPENFG
+102 VQPWDAINLHPEHFG
-117 KFLSRVMHLCLE
+117 RFFARVMHLSLE
-129 NDELSIKE
+129 GDELSIRE

-153 LDIIRSQIQKIVG
+153 LEVIRSQIQKIVG

-173 TPERRDFEF
+173 TSERREYELDR
-182 EKTPKFRKLWKLIC
+182 TPKFRKLWKLIC

-201 LDTEE
+201 LENEE
-206 LQVTLFERTFL
+206 LQTTLFERTFL
-217 RKLADKFLH
+217 QKLAEKFLD
-226 LIEHI
+226 LIENI
-231 QPVNNINGQYPIETV
+231 QSMNNNDQYSIETV
-246 IYTERFLELFNDI
+246 IYAERFLELLTDI

-268 FNVVLDDINFVVR
+268 FNVVLDDMNFVKR
-281 CFLSSFTKSLTDNN
+281 CFLSPFIKSLTKSN
-295 ENMEIDNTSI
+295 ENMETDVVEI
-305 SLGKKFRKDNEEEV
+305 SMRKKNPAQSGEEK
-319 QATTKTVNL
+319 QATTKTANL

-333 TNFEFYANFEIN
+333 CNFKFYSSFEIN
-345 DTTGETLTHNELME
+345 DTTGETLSQNEIME
-359 KHYEKVLQLQQAI
+359 KHYEKVLQLQSAI
-372 FKHFRE
+372 FKHFRDE
-378 DMPTFPLQNI
+378 MPTFPLQNI
-388 QTIDKRDLLRDEF
+388 QSIDKREILNEEF
-401 DKLNDEQL
+401 DKLSDSQL
-409 KAIGSSLQP
+409 NSIAASLQP
-418 PLLIKD
+418 PIQIDNRELLI
-424 RQLLMEVLILEH
+424 EVLISIH
-436 ERVQSHLEIIN
+436 ERIQSHLQLIN

-526 MNDRNDQPHQQCIFG
+526 TNDKNEQPQQQCIFG

-555 VEVGKANIGESHPSR
+555 VEVAKANIGESHPSR

-577 VLNTRKDIKRE
+577 VLNTRGDIKKE
-588 WEHLRKH
+588 WENLRKH
-595 DICFLITCKP
+595 DICFLITCKS
-605 STKSGTAYDYRQGFI
+605 STKVGTAYDYRQPFI

-629 GCEIEGMLNIDGKV
+629 GCEIEGMLNIDGRV
-643 IEEGVDEKPVMT
+643 IEEGVDEKPMLS

-666 PNQYQADITATLDG
+666 PNQYQADIQATLNG
-680 SEDVYD
+680 TEDVYD

-732 ASAHYTNMKN
+732 ASAHYSNMKN
-742 KIPTLDWNDTFLDV
+742 NIPILDWNDTFIDV

-777 HVPPFRL
+777 HVPPFKL
-784 TFCDLRTKGEHAGE
+784 TFCDLRSKGEHAGE

-813 YPYNKPR
+813 YPFSQPR

-829 QIEGIKSGMQ
+829 QIEGIKTGMQ
-839 HGLTLIVGPPGTGK
+839 PGLTLIVGPPGTGK

-879 NQALNQLFEKIMGLD
+879 NQALNQLFEKIMTLD

-925 LKKRLELLEQVER
+925 LKKRLELLEQVGR
-938 LQKSLHVQGDLSY
+938 LQKSLNVQGDLSY
-951 TCETAAYFYMY
+951 TCETAAHFYLY
-962 NVLSRWE
+962 NVLSLWE

-974 INQSNNNLDVLIN
+974 INQSNNNLEVLRKS
-987 GFPFKEFFSDLN
+987 FPFKEFFSDLN
-999 HDLFHNTQTFEYNLD
+999 HDLFDDQQTFENNLE

-1033 RSFEL
+1033 RAFEL

-1064 ALKRHDLVK
+1064 ALKRHDLVQ

-1099 LQTSDQQE
+1099 LQTSDQE
-1107 RNRLKRCIMIGDH
+1107 GRNRLKRCIMIGDH

-1161 ARASLCSL
+1161 ARASICSL

-1184 QQKEFKTTN
+1184 QQREFKTTN

-1227 EYIVATYMYMRLLG
+1227 EYIVAVYMYMRLLG

-1269 QNPLLGLPMKVATV
+1269 KNPLLGFPMKVTTV

-1296 SLVRTKAVGHLRD
+1296 SLVRTNAIGHLRD

-1324 FIFGRVNL
+1324 YIFGRVSL

-1340 PAFNILTKRPS
+1340 PAFNMLTKRPV
-1351 KLYILPNE
+1351 KLYLLPNE
-1359 TYPSVREEKRD
+1359 TYPSTREEKRD

-1382 MPQMA
+1382 MPQIA

-1396 KMIAYQ
+1396 KLLAYQ
-1402 EKKRQEEL
+1402 EQKRQEEL

-1423 LQPSIRAPEE
+1423 QQPSIRAPDER
-1433 PVTNENS
+1433 VTDENLTENS
-1440 TENPL
+1440 LNQPILTEKT
-1445 SEQINLEKNVITE
+1445 STTE
-1458 YIPSRQHQVSGT
+1458 YIPSRQHQISGT

-1477 IESSTIENLDDD
+1477 TESSTIENLDDD
-1489 DDDEDVYDPSKPTLF
+1489 DDEDVYDPNKPTLF
-1504 QKIQSQTSNTTEQK
+1504 QKLQPHITNTTEQTSSK
-1518 QTTPTNVT
+1518 KSIDIPANTNTTEKIQEPA
-1526 SNLTTPKKTQG
+1526 
-1537 DEVPTGASEDDLNKS
+1537 DASEDDLNKS
-1552 AIFRSVFHQDTEM
+1552 ALFRSVLHHDNEM
-1565 DTIPALD
+1565 DTIPAIND
-1572 DDN
+1572 EN